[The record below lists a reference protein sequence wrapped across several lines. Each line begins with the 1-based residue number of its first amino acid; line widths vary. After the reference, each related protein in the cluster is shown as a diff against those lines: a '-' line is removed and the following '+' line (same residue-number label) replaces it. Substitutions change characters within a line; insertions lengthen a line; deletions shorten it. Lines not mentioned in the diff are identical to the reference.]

1 MGMITLGMN
10 RPGCDSQLKFL
21 ISWTLGAVQLRM
33 SFGSEAKILRSR
45 LANANAAPSGCTR
58 GENAF

>member
-1 MGMITLGMN
+1 MGMTLGMH
-10 RPGCDSQLKFL
+10 RPGCDSQLNFL
-21 ISWTLGAVQLRM
+21 SRTLGAVQLPM

-58 GENAF
+58 GENAS